1 MGRKS
6 VLIGV
11 LLLSGAVL
19 ASQVAAVGEV
29 AAGDRV
35 VYFYAAI
42 GLGGLL
48 CLLALWFGFSLF
60 QRRQMVEILRRS
72 QGTLNSILQ
81 GIDDPIVMVDKDL
94 NLLWANDQAK
104 MQFGEHMVGRKCYEA
119 IQKRTQPCD
128 PYPCMTLMAFR
139 DGEARQ
145 WERRVTAPNGE
156 TRYYLCSSKVALRDN
171 GGRPKAVV
179 EISRDITAF
188 REAQEDLH
196 LAKWANDSSINPIGM
211 TDLQGR
217 LTYVNQA
224 CLDLWGYSSEKEVL
238 GKELVDFLQNPLDAL
253 KLIDELKKSGGWRG
267 SLMAK
272 KRDGSEFDVEAQ
284 AYLTR
289 NSQGEPICLTGY
301 FFDVTEKKR
310 TEREIRQ
317 LAYYDTL
324 TGLPNRTLLA
334 DHMEMAIGHA
344 RRGGESVAIL
354 LLDLDNFKQVND
366 SMGHA
371 KGDQILQE
379 VAARLTTR
387 ARKGDTLAR
396 WAGDEFVFILTNMSC
411 EASAA
416 TFARKVLDLLTEQ
429 PFTLDDREIFATAS
443 VGIAI
448 FPQDGEDVATLL
460 QHADTAMYEAKGTG
474 GNSHHFFSER
484 LHQKIVERHKMEGSL
499 RRALREEEFHLVYQP
514 QIDLI
519 SGKVVGVEAL
529 VRWQHPEKGLV
540 LPGEFIPVAEQTGL
554 IRPLGAWIL
563 RAACKQA
570 AEWQRAGDPP
580 WRIAVNLS
588 ARQFQQPHL
597 VDQIERI
604 LQETGLE
611 PRLLELELT
620 ESVFM
625 ENLESAVEVLVD
637 LKTRGIQI
645 AIDDFGTGYS
655 SLSYLKNF
663 PIDRIKI
670 AQEFVRDVLTDPN
683 DMAIVE
689 ATIAMARSL
698 GLKVIA
704 EGVESKEQM
713 MFLKGLGCVEMQ
725 GFYFA
730 VPMPAD
736 QVAALIGKEMVQASL
751 GQPELSNPPRK
762 KLFCT
767 IG

>member
-1 MGRKS
+1 
-6 VLIGV
+6 
-11 LLLSGAVL
+11 
-19 ASQVAAVGEV
+19 
-29 AAGDRV
+29 
-35 VYFYAAI
+35 
-42 GLGGLL
+42 
-48 CLLALWFGFSLF
+48 
-60 QRRQMVEILRRS
+60 
-72 QGTLNSILQ
+72 
-81 GIDDPIVMVDKDL
+81 
-94 NLLWANDQAK
+94 
-104 MQFGEHMVGRKCYEA
+104 
-119 IQKRTQPCD
+119 
-128 PYPCMTLMAFR
+128 
-139 DGEARQ
+139 
-145 WERRVTAPNGE
+145 
-156 TRYYLCSSKVALRDN
+156 
-171 GGRPKAVV
+171 
-179 EISRDITAF
+179 
-188 REAQEDLH
+188 
-196 LAKWANDSSINPIGM
+196 
-211 TDLQGR
+211 
-217 LTYVNQA
+217 
-224 CLDLWGYSSEKEVL
+224 
-238 GKELVDFLQNPLDAL
+238 
-253 KLIDELKKSGGWRG
+253 
-267 SLMAK
+267 
-272 KRDGSEFDVEAQ
+272 
-284 AYLTR
+284 
-289 NSQGEPICLTGY
+289 
-301 FFDVTEKKR
+301 
-310 TEREIRQ
+310 
-317 LAYYDTL
+317 
-324 TGLPNRTLLA
+324 
-334 DHMEMAIGHA
+334 
-344 RRGGESVAIL
+344 
-354 LLDLDNFKQVND
+354 
-366 SMGHA
+366 
-371 KGDQILQE
+371 
-379 VAARLTTR
+379 
-387 ARKGDTLAR
+387 
-396 WAGDEFVFILTNMSC
+396 
-411 EASAA
+411 
-416 TFARKVLDLLTEQ
+416 LTEQ

-670 AQEFVRDVLTDPN
+670 AQEFVRDVLNDPN